1 MDKSIK
7 NKVAFVTGAA
17 LGIGRATAI
26 LLAKK
31 GAKVMVSDINEEEG
45 VKTTSIIN
53 DAGGYARFFKLDVSK
68 KDDVQKVC
76 ETIHSTEGSLDL
88 AVNNAGIAGGI
99 GPIHEIP
106 FEAWERMISICL
118 SGVFYCMQE
127 ELKRMLPNG
136 FGRIVNVSSLA
147 GLNGLATAG
156 DYVAAK
162 HGVIGLTK
170 TAALEYGAFNVR
182 VNAVC
187 PGFIQTTI
195 MDDVSQEVQD
205 FITQMRVPMKRIGTA
220 GEVAEAIVWL
230 LSDSS
235 SYVNGDNLLLDGGFK
250 AG

>member
-17 LGIGRATAI
+17 LGIGRETAI

-31 GAKVMVSDINEEEG
+31 GAKVMVTDINVEEG
-45 VKTTSIIN
+45 NKTVSIIN
-53 DAGGYARFFKLDVSK
+53 DTGGYAKFFMLDVSK
-68 KDDVQKVC
+68 KENIQSVC
-76 ETIHSTEGSLDL
+76 KTIHSSEGSLDL

-106 FEAWERMISICL
+106 FEAWERMITICL

-147 GLNGLATAG
+147 GLNGLGTAG
-156 DYVAAK
+156 DYSAAK

-187 PGFIQTTI
+187 PGFIQTAI

-205 FITQMRVPMKRIGTA
+205 YITQVRVPMKRIGTA
-220 GEVAEAIVWL
+220 KEVAEAIVWL

>member
-17 LGIGRATAI
+17 LGIGRETAI

-31 GAKVMVSDINEEEG
+31 GAKVMVTDINVEEG
-45 VKTTSIIN
+45 NKTASIIN
-53 DAGGYARFFKLDVSK
+53 DAGGYAKFFKLDVSK
-68 KDDVQKVC
+68 KKNIQSVC
-76 ETIHSTEGSLDL
+76 KTIHSSEGSLDL

-99 GPIHEIP
+99 GQIHEIP
-106 FEAWERMISICL
+106 FESWERMISICL

-127 ELKRMLPNG
+127 ELKCMLPKG

-187 PGFIQTTI
+187 PGFIQTSI

-205 FITQMRVPMKRIGTA
+205 YITQVRVPMKRIGTA
-220 GEVAEAIVWL
+220 KEVAEAIVWL

-235 SYVNGDNLLLDGGFK
+235 SYVNGENLLLDGGFK

>member
-7 NKVAFVTGAA
+7 NKVALVTGAA
-17 LGIGRATAI
+17 QGIGRETAI

-31 GAKVMVSDINEEEG
+31 GAKVMVTDINVEEG
-45 VKTTSIIN
+45 NKTASIIN
-53 DAGGYARFFKLDVSK
+53 DAGGYAKFFKLDVSK
-68 KDDVQKVC
+68 KKNIQSVC
-76 ETIHSTEGSLDL
+76 KTIHSSEGSLDI
-88 AVNNAGIAGGI
+88 AVNNAGISGGI
-99 GPIHEIP
+99 GQIHEIP
-106 FEAWERMISICL
+106 FESWKRMISICL

-127 ELKRMLPNG
+127 ELKYMLPKG

-187 PGFIQTTI
+187 PGFIQTAI

>member
-1 MDKSIK
+1 MDNSIK

-17 LGIGRATAI
+17 LGIGRETAI

-31 GAKVMVSDINEEEG
+31 GAKVMVTDINVEEG
-45 VKTTSIIN
+45 NKTASIIN
-53 DAGGYARFFKLDVSK
+53 DAGGYAKFFKLDVSK
-68 KDDVQKVC
+68 KENIQSVC
-76 ETIHSTEGSLDL
+76 KTIHSSEGSLDL

-99 GPIHEIP
+99 VQIHEIP
-106 FEAWERMISICL
+106 FESWERMISICL

-127 ELKRMLPNG
+127 ELKCMLPKG

-187 PGFIQTTI
+187 PGFIQTAI

-205 FITQMRVPMKRIGTA
+205 FITQVRVPMKRIGTA
-220 GEVAEAIVWL
+220 KEVAEAIVWL

-235 SYVNGDNLLLDGGFK
+235 SYVNGENLLLDGGFK

>member
-53 DAGGYARFFKLDVSK
+53 DAGGYAKFFKLDVSK

-127 ELKRMLPNG
+127 ELKCMLSKG

-147 GLNGLATAG
+147 GLNGLGTAG
-156 DYVAAK
+156 DYAAAK

-187 PGFIQTTI
+187 PGFIQTAI
-195 MDDVSQEVQD
+195 MDDVSQEIQD
-205 FITQMRVPMKRIGTA
+205 YITKVRVPMKRIGTPE
-220 GEVAEAIVWL
+220 EVAESIVWL
-230 LSDSS
+230 LSDAS

>member
-17 LGIGRATAI
+17 LGIGRETAI

-31 GAKVMVSDINEEEG
+31 GAKVMVTDINVEEG
-45 VKTTSIIN
+45 NKTVSIIN
-53 DAGGYARFFKLDVSK
+53 DTGGYAKFFKLDVSK
-68 KDDVQKVC
+68 KEDIQSVC
-76 ETIHSTEGSLDL
+76 KTIHSSEGSLDL

-106 FEAWERMISICL
+106 FEAWERMITICL

-147 GLNGLATAG
+147 GLNGLGTAG
-156 DYVAAK
+156 DYSAAK

-187 PGFIQTTI
+187 PGFIQTAI

-205 FITQMRVPMKRIGTA
+205 YITQVRVPMKRIGTA
-220 GEVAEAIVWL
+220 KEVAEAIVWL

>member
-1 MDKSIK
+1 MDNSIK

-17 LGIGRATAI
+17 LGIGRETAM

-31 GAKVMVSDINEEEG
+31 GAKVMVTDINVEEG
-45 VKTTSIIN
+45 NKTASIIN
-53 DAGGYARFFKLDVSK
+53 DAGGYAKFFKLDVSK
-68 KDDVQKVC
+68 KENIQSVC
-76 ETIHSTEGSLDL
+76 KTIHSSEGSLDL

-99 GPIHEIP
+99 GQIHEIS
-106 FEAWERMISICL
+106 FESWERMISICL

-127 ELKRMLPNG
+127 ELKCMLPKG

-187 PGFIQTTI
+187 PGFIQTAI
-195 MDDVSQEVQD
+195 MEDVSQEVQD
-205 FITQMRVPMKRIGTA
+205 YITQVRVPMKRIGTA
-220 GEVAEAIVWL
+220 KEVAEAIVWL

-235 SYVNGDNLLLDGGFK
+235 SYVNGENLILDGGFK

>member
-187 PGFIQTTI
+187 PGFIQTAI
-195 MDDVSQEVQD
+195 MEDVSQEVQD
-205 FITQMRVPMKRIGTA
+205 YITQVRVPMKRIGTA
-220 GEVAEAIVWL
+220 KEVAEAIVWL

>member
-147 GLNGLATAG
+147 GLNGLGTAG
-156 DYVAAK
+156 DYSAAK

-205 FITQMRVPMKRIGTA
+205 YITQVRVPMKRIGTA
-220 GEVAEAIVWL
+220 KEVAEAIVWL

>member
-7 NKVAFVTGAA
+7 NKIALITGAA
-17 LGIGRATAI
+17 VGIGRATAI

-31 GAKVMVSDINEEEG
+31 GAKVMVTDINEEEG
-45 VKTTSIIN
+45 NKTKSIIN
-53 DAGGYARFFKLDVSK
+53 DAGGYAKFYKLDVSNRE
-68 KDDVQKVC
+68 DIQSVC
-76 ETIHSTEGSLDL
+76 QTIHLKEGSLDL
-88 AVNNAGIAGGI
+88 AVNNAGIPGGT

-106 FEAWERMISICL
+106 FDVWERMLSISL

-127 ELKRMLPNG
+127 ELKCMLPKG

-147 GLNGLATAG
+147 GVNGLGTAG
-156 DYVAAK
+156 DYSAAK

-170 TAALEYGAFNVR
+170 TGALEYGAFNIR

-187 PGFIQTTI
+187 PGFIQTGI
-195 MDDVSQEVQD
+195 MDNVTTEVQD
-205 FITQMRVPMKRIGTA
+205 YITQIRVPMKRIGTA
-220 GEVAEAIVWL
+220 EEVAESIVWL

-235 SYVNGDNLLLDGGFK
+235 SYVNGENILLDGGFK

>member
-147 GLNGLATAG
+147 GLNGLGTAG

-205 FITQMRVPMKRIGTA
+205 YITQVRVPMKRIGTA
-220 GEVAEAIVWL
+220 KEVAEAIVWL

>member
-17 LGIGRATAI
+17 QGIGRATAI

-31 GAKVMVSDINEEEG
+31 GARVMLTDINEEEG
-45 VKTTSIIN
+45 NKTTSKIN
-53 DAGGYARFFKLDVSK
+53 DAGGYAKFFKLDVSK
-68 KDDVQKVC
+68 RVDIQTVIKK
-76 ETIHSTEGSLDL
+76 IYATEGSLDL
-88 AVNNAGIAGGI
+88 AVNNAGIAGGV

-106 FEAWERMISICL
+106 FDVWERMISICL

-127 ELKRMLPNG
+127 ELKCMLPKG

-147 GLNGLATAG
+147 GVNGLGTAG
-156 DYVAAK
+156 DYSAAK

-170 TAALEYGAFNVR
+170 TAALEYGAFNTR

-187 PGFIQTTI
+187 PGFIQTNI
-195 MDDVSQEVQD
+195 MKDVTQKIQDYITEV
-205 FITQMRVPMKRIGTA
+205 RVPMKRVGRPE
-220 GEVAEAIVWL
+220 EVAESIVWL

-235 SYVNGDNLLLDGGFK
+235 SYVNGETLLLDGGFK

>member
-17 LGIGRATAI
+17 LGIGRETAI

-31 GAKVMVSDINEEEG
+31 GAKVMVTDINVEEG
-45 VKTTSIIN
+45 NKTVSIIN
-53 DAGGYARFFKLDVSK
+53 DAGGYAKFFMLDVSK
-68 KDDVQKVC
+68 KENIQSVC
-76 ETIHSTEGSLDL
+76 KTIHSSEGSLDL

-106 FEAWERMISICL
+106 FEAWERMITICL

-147 GLNGLATAG
+147 GLNGLGTAG
-156 DYVAAK
+156 DYSAAK

-187 PGFIQTTI
+187 PGFIQTAI

-205 FITQMRVPMKRIGTA
+205 YITQVRVPMKRIGTA
-220 GEVAEAIVWL
+220 KEVAEAIVWL

>member
-1 MDKSIK
+1 
-7 NKVAFVTGAA
+7 
-17 LGIGRATAI
+17 
-26 LLAKK
+26 
-31 GAKVMVSDINEEEG
+31 
-45 VKTTSIIN
+45 
-53 DAGGYARFFKLDVSK
+53 
-68 KDDVQKVC
+68 
-76 ETIHSTEGSLDL
+76 
-88 AVNNAGIAGGI
+88 
-99 GPIHEIP
+99 
-106 FEAWERMISICL
+106 
-118 SGVFYCMQE
+118 
-127 ELKRMLPNG
+127 MLPKG
-136 FGRIVNVSSLA
+136 FGRIVNASSLA

-187 PGFIQTTI
+187 PGFIKTAI

-205 FITQMRVPMKRIGTA
+205 YITQVRVPMKRIGTA
-220 GEVAEAIVWL
+220 KEVAEAIVWL

>member
-17 LGIGRATAI
+17 LGIGRETAI

-31 GAKVMVSDINEEEG
+31 GAKVMVTDINVEEG
-45 VKTTSIIN
+45 NKTVSIIN
-53 DAGGYARFFKLDVSK
+53 DTGGYAKFFMLDVSK
-68 KDDVQKVC
+68 KENIQSVC
-76 ETIHSTEGSLDL
+76 KTIHSSEGSLDL

-106 FEAWERMISICL
+106 FEAWERMITICL

-147 GLNGLATAG
+147 GLNGLGTAG
-156 DYVAAK
+156 DYSAAK

-187 PGFIQTTI
+187 PGFIQTAI

-205 FITQMRVPMKRIGTA
+205 YITQVRVRMKRIGTA
-220 GEVAEAIVWL
+220 KEVAEAIVWL

-235 SYVNGDNLLLDGGFK
+235 SYVNGENLILDGGFK